1 MKNRKHVA
9 AAALLLLAA
18 AAVLAAGPLRSVQV
32 REGQL
37 RQSPSFLGKIS
48 ARVAYGDRLE
58 VLEEKGGWTR
68 VRDDAG
74 NDGWIHTSAL
84 TEKKVVLQAG
94 QADVAAGAS
103 GEEIALAGKGFN
115 EDVEKTWRESNPDLD
130 FTWVDRME
138 GWTVTP
144 AEAAAFVTAGELVPG
159 GER

>member
-9 AAALLLLAA
+9 ATALLLLTA

-37 RQSPSFLGKIS
+37 RQSPSFLGKIT

-58 VLEEKGGWTR
+58 VLEEKSGWTR

-74 NDGWIHTSAL
+74 NGGWIHASAL
-84 TEKKVVLQAG
+84 TEKKVVLKAG

-115 EDVEKTWRESNPDLD
+115 EEVEKTWREANPDLD
-130 FTWVDRME
+130 FAWVDRME

-144 AEAAAFVTAGELVPG
+144 AEAAAFVAAGELVPG